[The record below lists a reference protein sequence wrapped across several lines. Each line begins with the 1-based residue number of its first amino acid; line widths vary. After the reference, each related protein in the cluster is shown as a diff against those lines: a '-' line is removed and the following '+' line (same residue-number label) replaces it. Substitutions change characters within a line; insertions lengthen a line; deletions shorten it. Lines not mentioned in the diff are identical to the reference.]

1 MFIPKYIKNASF
13 EGKKL
18 TLDDLIVEY
27 KKDAF
32 DLELIESFINKGA
45 YASLLLY
52 LNNNS
57 IVESINGK
65 SLNEEEYVT
74 FLSECRDKLKE
85 SVYKVQ
91 AHGDFKPLCNIDGL
105 EILENENYIAR
116 GKNTLLIEDFRENT
130 LAGLPDEVITL
141 IDYFKEN
148 SSTKDLYFEVLNQLS
163 ELEWN
168 NSISTEDYNR
178 ALKIVNSI
186 MHDARNSVTE
196 EADTS
201 GTQVDDI
208 ASKIDQDMNLRVIL
222 PPKKKI
228 YAESLFNVRFN
239 HGYKGFRLTERK
251 TYERGNYILINEYGT
266 IKAINRRKLKEYASK
281 YDKYGN
287 IIFSR
292 EQADKMMPK
301 ICEVLNKKFSDYDYD
316 FSYRIEGIDSDDF
329 YNIIKIYDR
338 NEIFDYTD
346 ANFDKIESILKSYIG
361 KEVYLEPEDKVIMNI
376 AGCYVVD

>member
-18 TLDDLIVEY
+18 TLDDLVVEY

-65 SLNEEEYVT
+65 SLNEEDYKS

-148 SSTKDLYFEVLNQLS
+148 SSTKDSYFEVLNQLS

-196 EADTS
+196 EAESS
-201 GTQVDDI
+201 GTQVGDI
-208 ASKIDQDMNLRVIL
+208 APKVDQEMNSKVIEL
-222 PPKKKI
+222 PKMKKFT
-228 YAESLFNVRFN
+228 ESLFDIKFN

-266 IKAINRRKLKEYASK
+266 IKAINRRKLKEYANK
-281 YDKYGN
+281 HDKYGN

-292 EQADKMMPK
+292 ERADKMMPK

-338 NEIFDYTD
+338 NEVFDYTD
-346 ANFDKIESILKSYIG
+346 ANFDKINDIIKSYIG
-361 KEVYLEPEDKVIMNI
+361 EEVYLEPEDKVIMNI